1 MHIQHRSSE
10 FPSVFQGWFFCPL
23 GQVFLKIKHGLQLFP
38 RKVQELVNEDLCY
51 HNCISVLLTQLLTS
65 LFFILLWINCSLTD
79 ISACVLYGQEVVTH
93 VLVCKEF
100 SVQTIIVNYYDPKTL
115 MTSSCFSNQ
124 ANELHNQM

>member
-38 RKVQELVNEDLCY
+38 RKVQELGNEDLCY

-65 LFFILLWINCSLTD
+65 LFSILLWINCSLTD
-79 ISACVLYGQEVVTH
+79 ISACVLYGQEVVTN

-100 SVQTIIVNYYDPKTL
+100 LFKHQCNNCELSWSQNINDIILFFKPSQWTR
-115 MTSSCFSNQ
+115 
-124 ANELHNQM
+124 